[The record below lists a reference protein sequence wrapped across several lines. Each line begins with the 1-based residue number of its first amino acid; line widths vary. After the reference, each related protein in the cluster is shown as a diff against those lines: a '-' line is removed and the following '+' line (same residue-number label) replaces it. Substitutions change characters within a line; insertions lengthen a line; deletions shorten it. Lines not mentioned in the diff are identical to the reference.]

1 MIKRCRT
8 WFLLSIS
15 MCFSIPGP
23 AEVNPA
29 RIQRG
34 SHEAQLGDVRIH
46 YVVAGH
52 GPVVF
57 VTSVG
62 WGLGT
67 TLYQNGL
74 KPLEDHFTVVYV
86 DERGN
91 GESSLPID
99 LKEMSTS
106 VMADDLDRLRIYL
119 GLDGIDL
126 VGHSSGGTIA
136 LEYAERHPTHLAK
149 AVLIDP
155 RILGDEGEKEIAE
168 IEAIWKDDPKYK
180 DAIISLKN
188 SDEHPKTD
196 AAITQILT
204 SYLNLYFS
212 KPNIYMPIF
221 TKQGGSSAVI
231 SAVTNEAHNAADDK
245 LHRQQA
251 KDYDVIRAKILII
264 NGTVDFICPYQPAQR
279 LHNAVPGS
287 VLELYANVGHFPWIE
302 EPDRFIRSL
311 IEFLNS

>member
-1 MIKRCRT
+1 
-8 WFLLSIS
+8 
-15 MCFSIPGP
+15 MCFSIQGS
-23 AEVNPA
+23 AEVNHAGLQP
-29 RIQRG
+29 G
-34 SHEAQLGDVRIH
+34 SHTTQLGDVKIH
-46 YVVAGH
+46 YVVAGR

-74 KPLEDHFTVVYV
+74 KPLEYHFTVVYV

-91 GESSLPID
+91 GESSLPAD
-99 LKEMSTS
+99 LKAMSTS

-119 GLDGIDL
+119 GLDVIDL

-168 IEAIWKDDPKYK
+168 MEAIWKDDPKYK
-180 DAIISLKN
+180 DAIISLKH
-188 SDEHPKTD
+188 SAEHPKTD
-196 AAITQILT
+196 AATKQSVG

-212 KPNIYMPIF
+212 KPNLYIPVF
-221 TKQGGSSAVI
+221 TKEGGARGVI
-231 SAVTNEAHNAADDK
+231 SAVTNAAHEAADDG
-245 LHRQQA
+245 LHREQA
-251 KDYDVIRAKILII
+251 KDYGVIRAKLLII
-264 NGTVDFICPYQPAQR
+264 NGTVDFICPYQPSQR
-279 LHNAVPGS
+279 LHSAVPGS
-287 VLELYANVGHFPWIE
+287 LLELYANVGHFPWIE